1 MFYPWP
7 WHWKFCQLLPIHKAR
22 TVNFTL
28 RQLCDDKL
36 TPPISYF
43 HPWNTPGSSSHSWRC
58 RQIPLTNF
66 IFVVNCSWVLSLPAV
81 GFAHS
86 FWGICRKILS
96 PIFQLEAMQLL
107 PHPSPTQI
115 PRKQLELLSTNLGQA
130 CLGCLGRFDMAT
142 VSQCCFAQAL
152 KHLNHKT
159 ALITQY
165 FFPFSFWNFRIPM
178 FEATP

>member
-1 MFYPWP
+1 MFLPLVLALKILPNVPNPQKPEEWISHWGSCVMKT
-7 WHWKFCQLLPIHKAR
+7 WHPL
-22 TVNFTL
+22 
-28 RQLCDDKL
+28 
-36 TPPISYF
+36 ISTGD
-43 HPWNTPGSSSHSWRC
+43 PWNTPGSSSHSWRC
-58 RQIPLTNF
+58 RKIPLINF
-66 IFVVNCSWVLSLPAV
+66 IFAVNCSWVFSLPAV

-130 CLGCLGRFDMAT
+130 CLGCLGIFDMAT

-152 KHLNHKT
+152 KQLHHKT
-159 ALITQY
+159 ALITQ
-165 FFPFSFWNFRIPM
+165 FFSF
-178 FEATP
+178 